1 MSNLAADLA
10 QALDLLDPVDL
21 FRRAI
26 GEPDAWQERVLHS
39 TARKLVM
46 VTGRQCG
53 KSTVVAVLAIH
64 LALTVNGSTVLLV
77 APSLRQSSLLF
88 STVMGVYNK
97 LTGMD
102 DPEAESKLSVLFSN
116 QSRIVALPGNGGDT
130 IRGFSADAV
139 FCDEA
144 ARVPIETLEACRPMM
159 AVRKKSRL
167 VLLTSASWAQGW
179 LWDIWNNAGDKTWQ
193 REKVT
198 ALECARIDPV
208 WLEGERREM
217 GERAYQQ
224 EYLCEFLD
232 PAEALFGAA
241 VLENALS
248 DDISIVRW

>member
-1 MSNLAADLA
+1 
-10 QALDLLDPVDL
+10 
-21 FRRAI
+21 
-26 GEPDAWQERVLHS
+26 
-39 TARKLVM
+39 
-46 VTGRQCG
+46 
-53 KSTVVAVLAIH
+53 
-64 LALTVNGSTVLLV
+64 
-77 APSLRQSSLLF
+77 
-88 STVMGVYNK
+88 
-97 LTGMD
+97 
-102 DPEAESKLSVLFSN
+102 
-116 QSRIVALPGNGGDT
+116 
-130 IRGFSADAV
+130 
-139 FCDEA
+139 
-144 ARVPIETLEACRPMM
+144 MM

>member
-1 MSNLAADLA
+1 
-10 QALDLLDPVDL
+10 
-21 FRRAI
+21 
-26 GEPDAWQERVLHS
+26 
-39 TARKLVM
+39 
-46 VTGRQCG
+46 
-53 KSTVVAVLAIH
+53 
-64 LALTVNGSTVLLV
+64 
-77 APSLRQSSLLF
+77 
-88 STVMGVYNK
+88 
-97 LTGMD
+97 MD

-144 ARVPIETLEACRPMM
+144 ARVPVETLEACRPMM

-179 LWDIWNNAGDKTWQ
+179 LWEIFNNTADKTWQ

-198 ALECARIDPV
+198 ALECPRIDPV

-217 GERAYQQ
+217 GERAYRQ

-232 PAEALFGAA
+232 PAESLFGSE